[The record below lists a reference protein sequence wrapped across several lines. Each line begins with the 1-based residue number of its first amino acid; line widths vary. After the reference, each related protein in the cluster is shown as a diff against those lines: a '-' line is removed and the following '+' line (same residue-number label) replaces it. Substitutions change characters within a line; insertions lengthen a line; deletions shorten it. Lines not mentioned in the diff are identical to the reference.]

1 MYEDEPLI
9 TRINRLMQG
18 LEEHTMAIQEISVE
32 LNRIVQQSKEEEN
45 DWK

>member
-1 MYEDEPLI
+1 MYEDEPFI
-9 TRINRLMQG
+9 TRINRLMQE
-18 LEEHTMAIQEISVE
+18 LEEHTNAIQGISVE